1 MKTLKPLPASK
12 LLALPAYVEI
22 SKEAVLDPTMLLA
35 GVLRGCCDI
44 VLSSEVIRPL
54 VLPVSD
60 TETTL
65 LL

>member
-22 SKEAVLDPTMLLA
+22 SKEAVLYPTMLLA

-44 VLSSEVIRPL
+44 VLNPELVRLL